1 MAAWPVAARAQQSAM
16 PVIGW
21 LSSQS
26 AADDVR
32 NVTAA
37 FFRGLKETGYV
48 ESQNVMVDYRNADNQ
63 MDRLPALA
71 ADLVRRRV
79 AVIVAGGNDAS
90 VAAKAA
96 TANIPIVFAMGGD
109 PIVLGLVA
117 SLNRPGGNVTGS
129 TVLAAQLGPKR
140 MQLLRELLPKAARFG
155 VLEDPAA
162 AARYI
167 NADLQAAAATLG
179 LELVFVNARTD
190 SDFEMAFATF
200 SRQHV
205 SAILVGAAT
214 YLLQPAN
221 GTTRGARGPLF
232 AARNVPIP

>member
-1 MAAWPVAARAQQSAM
+1 MKRRTFIAGLGSMAAWPVAARAQQSAM

-90 VAAKAA
+90 VAGVRFKVMRRFVNRQRVGKWQRRHSASGCYWQFLRRPLK
-96 TANIPIVFAMGGD
+96 FACRFASTV
-109 PIVLGLVA
+109 ITVA
-117 SLNRPGGNVTGS
+117 SSEGN
-129 TVLAAQLGPKR
+129 LKEAA
-140 MQLLRELLPKAARFG
+140 MIE
-155 VLEDPAA
+155 
-162 AARYI
+162 
-167 NADLQAAAATLG
+167 T
-179 LELVFVNARTD
+179 
-190 SDFEMAFATF
+190 
-200 SRQHV
+200 SRVAKVRSV
-205 SAILVGAAT
+205 SASLWIAPPFTRLSTT
-214 YLLQPAN
+214 YGRAV
-221 GTTRGARGPLF
+221 RS
-232 AARNVPIP
+232 